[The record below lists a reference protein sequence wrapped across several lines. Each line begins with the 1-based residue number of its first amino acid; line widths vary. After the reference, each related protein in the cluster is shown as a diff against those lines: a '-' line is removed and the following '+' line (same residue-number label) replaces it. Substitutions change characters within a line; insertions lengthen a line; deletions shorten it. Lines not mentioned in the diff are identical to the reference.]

1 MIFFYSFLIF
11 LFGASLGSFANVC
24 IYRLPKDKQIIS
36 GRSFCPGCKKKINW
50 YDNLPLISYILLN
63 AKCRNCDK
71 SISARYLIVELI
83 TGISFLLIFLSFKNL
98 YTIVFLSTLILILI
112 MIFFIDLENFIIPDS
127 LNFSV
132 MGLAL
137 VKNFIPSFNTSL
149 IHDINQSLIG
159 GIIGYFS
166 IWLIIFLYKTLKKI
180 DGMGLGDAKL
190 MAGIGLL
197 FGWQSIPLVL
207 FLSSILGLFFV
218 APSLLKKQKTMRS
231 EIPFGPF
238 IIIAMLIYFVFGDFF
253 YSLILV

>member
-24 IYRLPKDKQIIS
+24 IYRLPRDKQIIS
-36 GRSFCPGCKKKINW
+36 GRSYCPRCKKKIKW
-50 YDNLPLISYILLN
+50 YDNLPLISYIFLN

-71 SISARYLIVELI
+71 SISVRYLIVELI
-83 TGISFLLIFLSFKNL
+83 TAISFLLIFLSFKNL

-127 LNFSV
+127 LNFLI

-149 IHDINQSLIG
+149 IHDINQSIIG

-218 APSLLKKQKTMRS
+218 APSLLKKQKTMKS

-253 YSLILV
+253 YGLILV

>member
-1 MIFFYSFLIF
+1 MIFFYSFLIL
-11 LFGASLGSFANVC
+11 LFGVSLGSFANVC
-24 IYRLPKDKQIIS
+24 IYRLPRDKQIIS
-36 GRSFCPGCKKKINW
+36 GRSYCPRCKKKIKW
-50 YDNLPLISYILLN
+50 YDNLPLISYIFLN

-71 SISARYLIVELI
+71 SISVRYLIVELI

-127 LNFSV
+127 LNFLI

-149 IHDINQSLIG
+149 IHDINQSIIG

-218 APSLLKKQKTMRS
+218 APSLLKKQKTMKS

-238 IIIAMLIYFVFGDFF
+238 IIIAMLIYFVFRDFF
-253 YSLILV
+253 YGLILV

>member
-24 IYRLPKDKQIIS
+24 IYRLPRDKQIIS
-36 GRSFCPGCKKKINW
+36 GRSYCPRCKKKIKW
-50 YDNLPLISYILLN
+50 YDNLPLISYIFLN
-63 AKCRNCDK
+63 AKCRNCAK
-71 SISARYLIVELI
+71 SISVRYLIVELI
-83 TGISFLLIFLSFKNL
+83 TAISFLLIFLSFKNL

-127 LNFSV
+127 LNFSI

-149 IHDINQSLIG
+149 IHDINQSIIG
-159 GIIGYFS
+159 GIIGYLS

-218 APSLLKKQKTMRS
+218 APSLLKKQKTMKS

-253 YSLILV
+253 YGLILV

>member
-71 SISARYLIVELI
+71 YISARYLIVELI
-83 TGISFLLIFLSFKNL
+83 TAISFLLIFLSFKNL
-98 YTIVFLSTLILILI
+98 YTIIFLSILILILI

-127 LNFSV
+127 LNFLI

-218 APSLLKKQKTMRS
+218 APSLLKKQKTMKS

-253 YSLILV
+253 YGLILV

>member
-24 IYRLPKDKQIIS
+24 IYRLPRDKQIIS
-36 GRSFCPGCKKKINW
+36 GRSYCPRCKKKIKW
-50 YDNLPLISYILLN
+50 YDNLPLISYIFLN

-71 SISARYLIVELI
+71 SISVRYLIVELI
-83 TGISFLLIFLSFKNL
+83 AGISFLLIFLSFKNL

-127 LNFSV
+127 LNFSI

-166 IWLIIFLYKTLKKI
+166 IWVIIFLYKTLKKI

-218 APSLLKKQKTMRS
+218 APSLLKKQKTMKS

-253 YSLILV
+253 YGLILV

>member
-1 MIFFYSFLIF
+1 MIFFYSLLIF
-11 LFGASLGSFANVC
+11 LFGVSLGSFANVC
-24 IYRLPKDKQIIS
+24 IYRLPRDKQIIS
-36 GRSFCPGCKKKINW
+36 GRSYCPRCKKKIKW
-50 YDNLPLISYILLN
+50 YDNLPLISYIFLN

-71 SISARYLIVELI
+71 SISFRYLIVELI

-127 LNFSV
+127 LNFSI

-166 IWLIIFLYKTLKKI
+166 IWVIIFLYKTLKKI

-197 FGWQSIPLVL
+197 FGWQSVPLIL

-253 YSLILV
+253 YGLILV

>member
-1 MIFFYSFLIF
+1 LIFFYSFLIF
-11 LFGASLGSFANVC
+11 LFGVSLGSFANVC
-24 IYRLPKDKQIIS
+24 IYRLPRDKQIIS
-36 GRSFCPGCKKKINW
+36 GRSYCPRCKKKIKW
-50 YDNLPLISYILLN
+50 YDNLPLISYIFLN

-71 SISARYLIVELI
+71 SISVRYLIVELI

-98 YTIVFLSTLILILI
+98 YTIVFLSTLMLILI

-127 LNFSV
+127 LNFLI

-166 IWLIIFLYKTLKKI
+166 IWVIIFLYKTLKKI

-218 APSLLKKQKTMRS
+218 IPSLLKKQKTMKS

-253 YSLILV
+253 YGLILV

>member
-24 IYRLPKDKQIIS
+24 IYRLPRDKQIIS
-36 GRSFCPGCKKKINW
+36 GRSYCPRCKKKIKW
-50 YDNLPLISYILLN
+50 YDNLPLISYIFLN
-63 AKCRNCDK
+63 AKCRNCAK
-71 SISARYLIVELI
+71 SISVRYLIVELI
-83 TGISFLLIFLSFKNL
+83 TAISFLLIFLSFKNL

-127 LNFSV
+127 LNFLI

-149 IHDINQSLIG
+149 IHDINQSIIG

-218 APSLLKKQKTMRS
+218 APSLLKKQKTMKS

-253 YSLILV
+253 YGLILV

>member
-24 IYRLPKDKQIIS
+24 IYRLPRDKQIIS

-83 TGISFLLIFLSFKNL
+83 TAISFLLIFLSFKNL
-98 YTIVFLSTLILILI
+98 YTIIFLSILILILI

-127 LNFSV
+127 LNFSI
-132 MGLAL
+132 MGLAII
-137 VKNFIPSFNTSL
+137 KNFVPSFNTSL
-149 IHDINQSLIG
+149 VHDINQSLIG

-218 APSLLKKQKTMRS
+218 TPSLLKKQKTMKS

-253 YSLILV
+253 YGLILV

>member
-11 LFGASLGSFANVC
+11 LFGAILGSFANVC
-24 IYRLPKDKQIIS
+24 IYRLPRDKQIIS
-36 GRSFCPGCKKKINW
+36 GRSYCPTCKKKIKW
-50 YDNLPLISYILLN
+50 YDNLPLISYIFLN

-71 SISARYLIVELI
+71 SISVRYLIVELI

-127 LNFSV
+127 LNFLI

-149 IHDINQSLIG
+149 IHDINQSIIG

-190 MAGIGLL
+190 MAGVGLL
-197 FGWQSIPLVL
+197 FGWQSVPLIL

-253 YSLILV
+253 YGLILV

>member
-1 MIFFYSFLIF
+1 
-11 LFGASLGSFANVC
+11 
-24 IYRLPKDKQIIS
+24 
-36 GRSFCPGCKKKINW
+36 
-50 YDNLPLISYILLN
+50 
-63 AKCRNCDK
+63 
-71 SISARYLIVELI
+71 
-83 TGISFLLIFLSFKNL
+83 
-98 YTIVFLSTLILILI
+98 

-127 LNFSV
+127 LNFSI

-137 VKNFIPSFNTSL
+137 VKNFIPSLNTSL

-166 IWLIIFLYKTLKKI
+166 IWVIIFLYKTLKKI

-218 APSLLKKQKTMRS
+218 IPSLLKKQKTMKS

-253 YSLILV
+253 YGLILV

>member
-1 MIFFYSFLIF
+1 LIFFYSFLIF

-24 IYRLPKDKQIIS
+24 IYRLPRDKQIIS

-83 TGISFLLIFLSFKNL
+83 TAISFLLIFLSFKNL
-98 YTIVFLSTLILILI
+98 YTIIFLSILILILI

-127 LNFSV
+127 LNFSI
-132 MGLAL
+132 MGLAII
-137 VKNFIPSFNTSL
+137 KNFVPSFNTSL

-218 APSLLKKQKTMRS
+218 APSLLKKQKTMKS

-253 YSLILV
+253 YGLILV

>member
-1 MIFFYSFLIF
+1 
-11 LFGASLGSFANVC
+11 
-24 IYRLPKDKQIIS
+24 
-36 GRSFCPGCKKKINW
+36 
-50 YDNLPLISYILLN
+50 
-63 AKCRNCDK
+63 
-71 SISARYLIVELI
+71 
-83 TGISFLLIFLSFKNL
+83 
-98 YTIVFLSTLILILI
+98 

-127 LNFSV
+127 LNFSI

-137 VKNFIPSFNTSL
+137 VKNFIPSLNTSL

-166 IWLIIFLYKTLKKI
+166 IWIIIFLYKTLKKI

-218 APSLLKKQKTMRS
+218 IPSLLKKQKTMKS

-253 YSLILV
+253 YGLILV

>member
-24 IYRLPKDKQIIS
+24 IYRLPRDKQIIS

-83 TGISFLLIFLSFKNL
+83 TAISFLLIFLSFKNL
-98 YTIVFLSTLILILI
+98 YTIIFLSILILILI

-127 LNFSV
+127 LNFSI
-132 MGLAL
+132 MGLAFI
-137 VKNFIPSFNTSL
+137 KNFLPSFNTSL
-149 IHDINQSLIG
+149 VHDINQSLIG

-218 APSLLKKQKTMRS
+218 APSLLKKQKTMKS

-253 YSLILV
+253 YGLILV

>member
-1 MIFFYSFLIF
+1 MIFFYSLLIF
-11 LFGASLGSFANVC
+11 LFGVSLGSFANVC
-24 IYRLPKDKQIIS
+24 IYRLPRDKQIII
-36 GRSFCPGCKKKINW
+36 GRSYCPRCKKKIKW
-50 YDNLPLISYILLN
+50 YDNLPLISYIFLN

-71 SISARYLIVELI
+71 SISVRYLIVELI

-127 LNFSV
+127 LNFLI

-149 IHDINQSLIG
+149 IHDINQSIIG

-218 APSLLKKQKTMRS
+218 APSLLKKQKTMKS

-238 IIIAMLIYFVFGDFF
+238 IIISMLIYFVFGDFF
-253 YSLILV
+253 YGLILV

>member
-1 MIFFYSFLIF
+1 LIFFYSLLIF
-11 LFGASLGSFANVC
+11 LFGVSLGSFANVC
-24 IYRLPKDKQIIS
+24 IYRLPRDKQIIS
-36 GRSFCPGCKKKINW
+36 GRSYCPRCKKKIKW
-50 YDNLPLISYILLN
+50 YDNLPLISYIFLN

-71 SISARYLIVELI
+71 SISVRYLIVELI

-127 LNFSV
+127 LNFLI

-197 FGWQSIPLVL
+197 FGWQSVPLIL

-218 APSLLKKQKTMRS
+218 APSLLKKQKTMKS

-253 YSLILV
+253 YGLILV

>member
-11 LFGASLGSFANVC
+11 LFGAILGSFANVC
-24 IYRLPKDKQIIS
+24 IYRLPRDKQIIS
-36 GRSFCPGCKKKINW
+36 GRSYCPRCKKKIKW
-50 YDNLPLISYILLN
+50 YDNLPLISYIFLN

-71 SISARYLIVELI
+71 SISVRYLIVELI

-127 LNFSV
+127 LNFLI

-137 VKNFIPSFNTSL
+137 FKNFIPSFNTSL
-149 IHDINQSLIG
+149 IHDINQSIIG

-190 MAGIGLL
+190 MAGSGLL
-197 FGWQSIPLVL
+197 FGGQSVPLIL

-218 APSLLKKQKTMRS
+218 APSLLKKQKTMKS

-253 YSLILV
+253 YGLILV